1 MADGNGR
8 SGSCGKQLPVRRGFE
23 GKRSALCPSCFS
35 EGRHGLSLANEKW
48 ANGEYGEPYT
58 MEQTLKIAE
67 NVKNGNIQVS
77 EEVKESFL
85 PQFERSEE
93 ETKALLAENSPNDE
107 VAVWPVLA
115 HQWIKAVLKPE

>member
-1 MADGNGR
+1 M
-8 SGSCGKQLPVRRGFE
+8 K
-23 GKRSALCPSCFS
+23 
-35 EGRHGLSLANEKW
+35 KW

-93 ETKALLAENSPNDE
+93 ETKALLAEKQPRMTKWLSGRM
-107 VAVWPVLA
+107 LA
-115 HQWIKAVLKPE
+115 HQWIKAVT